1 MTIERFVICR
11 QLILPKNNSKHK
23 NGTIRAL
30 KLYGDDKLKII
41 KLAVLNK
48 NNEKMQISKIA
59 EEYNEVLAAYIS
71 YKKSDLELQR
81 KKEQLKEE
89 LFDLMQACFTMLNIL
104 GVDETDNEKHLKK
117 MQHYKKIKRV

>member
-1 MTIERFVICR
+1 MCR
-11 QLILPKNNSKHK
+11 QLILPKNNSKRK

-48 NNEKMQISKIA
+48 NNERMQIAKIA
-59 EEYNEVLAAYIS
+59 EEYNEVLKAYIS
-71 YKKSDLELQR
+71 YKKSDLDLQQ
-81 KKEQLKEE
+81 KKEHLKEE
-89 LFDLMQACFTMLNIL
+89 LFDLMQASFTMLDIL
-104 GVDETDNEKHLKK
+104 GVNEDDNEKHLKK

>member
-1 MTIERFVICR
+1 MLLWI
-11 QLILPKNNSKHK
+11 
-23 NGTIRAL
+23 
-30 KLYGDDKLKII
+30 GDDKLKEI
-41 KLAVLNK
+41 KLALIDK
-48 NNEKMQISKIA
+48 NDEKMQISKIA

-71 YKKSDLELQR
+71 YEKSGLDLQQ
-81 KKEQLKEE
+81 KKEHLKEE

>member
-1 MTIERFVICR
+1 MCR
-11 QLILPKNNSKHK
+11 QLILPKNNSKRK

-48 NNEKMQISKIA
+48 NNERMQISKIA
-59 EEYNEVLAAYIS
+59 EEYNEVLKAYIN
-71 YKKSDLELQR
+71 YKKNDL
-81 KKEQLKEE
+81 KKEHLKEE
-89 LFDLMQACFTMLNIL
+89 LFDLMQASFTMLDIL
-104 GVDETDNEKHLKK
+104 GVNEDDNEKHLKK

>member
-1 MTIERFVICR
+1 MCR
-11 QLILPKNNSKHK
+11 QLIPPKNNSKHK

-30 KLYGDDKLKII
+30 KLYGDDKLEII

-48 NNEKMQISKIA
+48 NNERMQISKIA

-71 YKKSDLELQR
+71 YKKSDLDLRQ
-81 KKEQLKEE
+81 KKEHLKEE
-89 LFDLMQACFTMLNIL
+89 LFDLLQASFTMLNIL

-117 MQHYKKIKRV
+117 MEHYKKIKRV

>member
-1 MTIERFVICR
+1 MCR
-11 QLILPKNNSKHK
+11 QLFTHKNNLKWK
-23 NGTIRAL
+23 NGTVRSL

-48 NNEKMQISKIA
+48 NNERIQISKIA
-59 EEYNEVLAAYIS
+59 EEYNEVLSAYIS
-71 YKKSDLELQR
+71 YKKNGS
-81 KKEQLKEE
+81 KKEHLKEE

>member
-1 MTIERFVICR
+1 MLLCI
-11 QLILPKNNSKHK
+11 
-23 NGTIRAL
+23 
-30 KLYGDDKLKII
+30 GDDKLKEI
-41 KLAVLNK
+41 KLAIIDK

-71 YKKSDLELQR
+71 YKKSGLDLPQ
-81 KKEQLKEE
+81 KKEHLKEE
-89 LFDLMQACFTMLNIL
+89 LFDLIQASFTMLNIL